1 MNRTWIFLAGLGLS
15 TAAQADDAL
24 RARILGL
31 LSGYEDVPR
40 AEAILA
46 LGAEAPAELYTLAAT
61 PGVAS
66 HVRERATLL
75 LGAVPTAPN
84 HAFLTATLADAAAS
98 AGLRRSA
105 AHALATGWPLSALTD
120 LEVGL
125 AATDIQV
132 RAHSARALASVPRTP
147 AIDARLRALE
157 AADPN
162 PMVRA
167 TAQTLVQADAR

>member
-1 MNRTWIFLAGLGLS
+1 MNRTWIFLVGLGLS
-15 TAAQADDAL
+15 TAARADDAL
-24 RARILGL
+24 RARVVSL
-31 LSGYEDVPR
+31 LSGYEEVPP
-40 AEAILA
+40 AAALLA
-46 LGAEAPAELYTLAAT
+46 LGADVPSELYTVAAT

-75 LGAVPTAPN
+75 LGAVPTETN
-84 HAFLTATLADAAAS
+84 HAFLTATLADDVAA

-105 AHALATGWPLSALTD
+105 AYALATGWPSTALTD
-120 LEVGL
+120 LEPGL

-132 RAHSARALASVPRTP
+132 RANSARALAGVPRTA

-162 PMVRA
+162 TMVRA
-167 TAQTLVQADAR
+167 TVQNVLAADAR